1 MLRCEGNGRAR
12 DVFRNRQNGH
22 ALKDMQITEKRLR
35 SDLAILNHGG
45 QEAISLFL
53 EMSKRLHETGNPDAL
68 RDWIVL
74 AAPALPEAERNEVM
88 VLLMYGF
95 LYMNYES
102 APPSRETV
110 VTGNRALGKEKSPAL
125 RRGLPRIGGYL
136 FWFCWPP
143 WPGLP

>member
-53 EMSKRLHETGNPDAL
+53 EMSKRLHETGNPEAL

-102 APPSRETV
+102 APRSRETV
-110 VTGNRALGKEKSPAL
+110 VMGTVH
-125 RRGLPRIGGYL
+125 
-136 FWFCWPP
+136 
-143 WPGLP
+143 